1 MEMEKAVWVVVGS
14 GAYRKDGV
22 DQVFKNK
29 KEAERE
35 AALLRFGRARV
46 QVEKVGA

>member
-35 AALLRFGRARV
+35 AGFVRFARGRV
-46 QVEKVGA
+46 QVVKVGA